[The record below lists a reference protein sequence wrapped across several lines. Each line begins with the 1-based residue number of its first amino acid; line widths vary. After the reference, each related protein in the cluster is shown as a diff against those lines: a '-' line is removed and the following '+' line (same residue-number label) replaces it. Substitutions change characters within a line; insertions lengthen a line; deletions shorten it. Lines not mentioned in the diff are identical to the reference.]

1 MRNAFDNHLGAAGV
15 FNRVPV
21 GVRTRAMYDTLLFLH
36 VLGAFMVFVTVVLFS
51 AFALGV
57 TAGRGSF
64 ALADIAWNVSGAMLL
79 IFGVWLAL
87 YVDGYEL
94 WDGWILGALVL
105 FGAATAFGARARI
118 EVLNGM
124 SGEAAAEP
132 SAAQVTMWHWLR
144 TVSIVLILVLMVWK
158 PGA

>member
-1 MRNAFDNHLGAAGV
+1 
-15 FNRVPV
+15 V
-21 GVRTRAMYDTLLFLH
+21 GVPTRAMYDTLLFLH
-36 VLGAFMVFVTVVLFS
+36 VLGAFIAFVTIVAFS

-57 TAGRGSF
+57 TSGRGSF
-64 ALADIAWNVSGAMLL
+64 ALADWTWNLSGAMLL

-105 FGAATAFGARARI
+105 FAAASAFGARARI

-124 SGEAAAEP
+124 SEDAATVDPAP
-132 SAAQVTMWHWLR
+132 AQVTMWHWLR
-144 TVSIVLILVLMVWK
+144 TLSIVLILVLMIWK